1 MQLVDAE
8 FERRIVEGRIEKT
21 LAAEARALEQWLR
34 EKHPNYPRATKTTIE
49 NNIRGAF
56 WRSRGLEN
64 KDSR

>member
-1 MQLVDAE
+1 MQLVDGE

-34 EKHPNYPRATKTTIE
+34 EKHPHYPRATKTTIE

-56 WRSRGLEN
+56 WRAKGLKN